1 MVVVIN
7 DVDEE
12 LVYQVSFCRNSN
24 EISSY
29 KGVACESQQS
39 NHRSDCMGQFLVLF
53 SSEQYFIRDGAHT
66 GLKQMT

>member
-12 LVYQVSFCRNSN
+12 LVYQVSFCSNSN

-39 NHRSDCMGQFLVLF
+39 NHRSDCMGQFLGVFL
-53 SSEQYFIRDGAHT
+53 SKHILLGMGPT
-66 GLKQMT
+66 LV